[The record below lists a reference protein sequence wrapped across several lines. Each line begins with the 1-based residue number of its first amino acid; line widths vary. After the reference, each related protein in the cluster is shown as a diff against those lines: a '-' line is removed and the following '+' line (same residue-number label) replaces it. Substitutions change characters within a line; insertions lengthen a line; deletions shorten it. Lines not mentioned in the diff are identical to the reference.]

1 MASSNKLT
9 WVLLSLTASTSFA
22 LIAPFAVLAEQAG
35 LLPGYAVLYRYILLV
50 AIATP
55 LILLFARHHF
65 KFSRL
70 QFWLLILQ
78 SCSTAILNISY
89 MAALS
94 FIPVSLTVII
104 FFISPLITL
113 MVAPF
118 VFGGRLSPTRAVIF
132 FVAFIGLI
140 MVVGPQ
146 FSNLDPIGI
155 TLALIAAVT
164 SVSQLLC
171 MSKLA
176 KEISPVALLYSVHT
190 IAMFIT
196 FAIIG
201 VAVSTGNMAAPIGL
215 NLDMSFN
222 FAAIVICYICG
233 YTLFTVVAKN
243 LEPTTISLIAN
254 IEPVVTISIAVIVL
268 GEVLETQQIFGV
280 TVVLGALIV
289 GSLYREKQA

>member
-55 LILLFARHHF
+55 LVLLFVRQHF

-94 FIPVSLTVII
+94 FIPVSLAVII
-104 FFISPLITL
+104 FFISPLLTL
-113 MVAPF
+113 MVAPL
-118 VFGGRLSPTRAVIF
+118 VFGGRLSPIRVVIF
-132 FVAFIGLI
+132 FAAFIGLI

-155 TLALIAAVT
+155 TLALIAAIT
-164 SVSQLLC
+164 SVTQLLC
-171 MSKLA
+171 MSKLV
-176 KEISPVALLYSVHT
+176 KEVSPVALLYSVHT

-196 FAIIG
+196 FVIIG
-201 VAVSTGNMAAPIGL
+201 VAIYSGNMAMPVAF
-215 NLDMSFN
+215 NADMSFN
-222 FAAIVICYICG
+222 FAAIVACYVLG
-233 YTLFTVVAKN
+233 YALFTMVAKN

-268 GEVLETQQIFGV
+268 GEVLETQQVLGV
-280 TVVLGALIV
+280 MVVLAALII
-289 GSLYREKQA
+289 GSIYREKQA

>member
-1 MASSNKLT
+1 MAASSKLT
-9 WVLLSLTASTSFA
+9 WVLLSLIASTSFA

-55 LILLFARHHF
+55 LILSFARHHF
-65 KFSRL
+65 KFSRQ

-113 MVAPF
+113 MVAPL
-118 VFGGRLSPTRAVIF
+118 VFGGRVSPIRAVIF
-132 FVAFIGLI
+132 FAAFIGLI

-155 TLALIAAVT
+155 ILALIAAIT

-171 MSKLA
+171 MSKLV

-196 FAIIG
+196 FVIVG
-201 VAVSTGNMAAPIGL
+201 VAVSTGNMAAPVAFNI
-215 NLDMSFN
+215 DMSLN
-222 FAAIVICYICG
+222 FTGIVICYVFG
-233 YTLFTVVAKN
+233 YTLFTIVAKN
-243 LEPTTISLIAN
+243 LEPTTISLISN
-254 IEPVVTISIAVIVL
+254 IEPVVTISIAIIVL

-280 TVVLGALIV
+280 IVVLGALII

>member
-35 LLPGYAVLYRYILLV
+35 LLPGYAVLYRYILLI

-55 LILLFARHHF
+55 FVLFFARQHF

-78 SCSTAILNISY
+78 SSSTALLNISF

-94 FIPVSLTVII
+94 FIPVSLAVII
-104 FFISPLITL
+104 FFTSPLLTL
-113 MVAPF
+113 LVAPL
-118 VFGGRLSPTRAVIF
+118 VFGGRLSPVRAAIF

-146 FSNLDPIGI
+146 FSNLDPIGMG
-155 TLALIAAVT
+155 LALIAAVT
-164 SVSQLLC
+164 SVTQLLC
-171 MSKLA
+171 MSKLV
-176 KEISPVALLYSVHT
+176 KEINPAALLYSVHV
-190 IAMFIT
+190 IAMLIT
-196 FAIIG
+196 FVIIG
-201 VAVSTGNMAAPIGL
+201 AAVYSGNMAMPVGL

-222 FAAIVICYICG
+222 FAAIVICYAVG
-233 YTLFTVVAKN
+233 YALFTVVAKN

-268 GEVLETQQIFGV
+268 GEILETQQVFGV
-280 TVVLGALIV
+280 LVVLTALII
-289 GSLYREKQA
+289 GSLYKEKQA